1 MNDTQPTEAQSNAP
15 QTTNVVPTTP
25 LAPRPRAPF
34 PRTQGRGQGG
44 RQNRQK
50 GMRRD
55 NDRAI
60 QPKRPDDIIP
70 PLAPETIRI
79 VPLGGVEEVGRNMM
93 AIEYGNDIIVVDC
106 GIQFTDADTPG
117 VDYVLPN
124 TKYLEDRKDKIRAL
138 VITHGHLDHIGAI
151 PYLIG
156 RLGNPPIYTRE
167 FGS

>member
-1 MNDTQPTEAQSNAP
+1 MNDTKTQQASSSAP
-15 QTTNVVPTTP
+15 QTPNIAPTTP
-25 LAPRPRAPF
+25 LASRPRTPY

-70 PLAPETIRI
+70 PLAAGVIRI
-79 VPLGGVEEVGRNMM
+79 VPLGGVEEVGRNMT
-93 AIEYGNDIIVVDC
+93 AIEYGNDIIVIDC
-106 GIQFTDADTPG
+106 GIQFTDAETPG
-117 VDYVLPN
+117 VDYILAN
-124 TKYLEDRKDKIRAL
+124 TKYLEDRVSKIRAL

-151 PYLIG
+151 TY
-156 RLGNPPIYTRE
+156 
-167 FGS
+167 